1 MAKNNLK
8 PQLVK
13 YTYDEL
19 MTDALRE
26 KQDGLIKRGRTDVWD
41 DVLNYLEISVLPMF
55 DSESDKKNVEI
66 VIFELKERRKAI
78 GD

>member
-41 DVLNYLEISVLPMF
+41 DVLNYLETSVLPMF

>member
-41 DVLNYLEISVLPMF
+41 DVLNYLETDVLSIF
-55 DSESDKKNVEI
+55 DFEPDKKTVEI
-66 VIFELKERRKAI
+66 VIFELKERRKTI